1 MRYLIL
7 VLGLIFPL
15 LTFSQTQNKN
25 ELAEY
30 SYSEF
35 FQMIE
40 NEEDSVFRLDNALI
54 FYNKLTDESFL
65 AKENTSSTRS
75 DTIHIRK
82 ALELE
87 NVVFDPFN
95 RFSLLNR
102 YLNQIEFHEKVVFTN
117 VFGSFQ
123 NIRFLKISIGFN
135 EYIPQ
140 LLEEINS
147 NSKIETFSKFE
158 RLYFNKV
165 IFDSD
170 PHILCLKGGKQNV
183 MLEIND
189 CKFGGQNSD
198 ARSFFLLQSFGRVRF
213 TNNQF
218 KGSDSYSMSF
228 FDNSDIVIENNDFG
242 ERFIDLDFPIE
253 NEKVDF
259 VNNKYDFIAGLSL
272 NENTSNFTIDWTQ
285 FQSGLINSDA
295 YYDFLLKMA
304 GGDNLKGQEFEKDAA
319 ILLHYKDAARF
330 ADNAAFREEIKLLGT
345 INDIYKK
352 QHDIESANASYIAL
366 KDLQTQRL
374 QYVYQENPS
383 FDTFFEWK
391 VNQFLKIFSD
401 YGTKPSK
408 AITMSVYVILIFA
421 LIYLFFPNY
430 WDSHGK
436 DRMLYRYHFFLKY
449 LNQNAGM
456 HDVYLE
462 NKRDELAHYEGFRKF
477 FEENGKTVP
486 KIFLATALP
495 LYRWSTASTKTSS
508 WLLQKID
515 IFKGKWSDL
524 PAQKKAIKTV
534 LLLLVFFIAILY
546 DLFIKMLNA
555 LMLSINTF
563 TTLGFGEIPI
573 KGLPRYLAII
583 QGFIGWFMLTIFS
596 VSLISQLLN

>member
-1 MRYLIL
+1 MRYLIM

-25 ELAEY
+25 ELTEY
-30 SYSEF
+30 SFAEF

-54 FYNKLTDESFL
+54 FYDSLTDKSFL
-65 AKENTSSTRS
+65 VPKDSVSIGG
-75 DTIHIRK
+75 DTIHIHK
-82 ALELE
+82 SIELE
-87 NVVFDPFN
+87 NVVFDPYTS
-95 RFSLLNR
+95 FSLSNK
-102 YLNQIEFHEKVVFTN
+102 YLNQIEFHEKVVLTN

-123 NIRFLKISIGFN
+123 HVHFEELGIGFN

-140 LLEEINS
+140 LLDEINS
-147 NSKIETFSKFE
+147 SLKIENFSKYE
-158 RLYFNKV
+158 RLHFNKV

-170 PHILCLKGGKQNV
+170 PSILCIKGGKQNI

-198 ARSFFLLQSFGRVRF
+198 AGSFFLLQSFGRVRF

-218 KGSDSYSMSF
+218 KGSDSYAMSF
-228 FDNSDIVIENNDFG
+228 LDNSDIVIENNDFG
-242 ERFIDLDFPIE
+242 GRFMVLDFPIE
-253 NEKVDF
+253 NEKIDLVE
-259 VNNKYDFIAGLSL
+259 NKYDFVAGLYL

-295 YYDFLLKMA
+295 YFDFLLKMA
-304 GGDNLKGQEFEKDAA
+304 GGDFLKYQELEKDEAF
-319 ILLHYKDAARF
+319 LLHYKDAARF

-345 INDIYKK
+345 INDIYKR

-374 QYVYQENPS
+374 QYVYQQNAS

-391 VNQFLKIFSD
+391 VNQFLKMFSD

-462 NKRDELAHYEGFRKF
+462 DKRDELAHYEGFRKF

-524 PAQKKAIKTV
+524 PTQKKAIKTV
-534 LLLLVFFIAILY
+534 LLLLVFFIALLY